1 MSKGKFIVLEGIEG
15 AGKSKQSRILTDT
28 LVNRGVDAV
37 CTREPGGAPLGEAL
51 RSLILSPDYD
61 PDAISELYMYLAA
74 RRDHL
79 LHVILPAVEQGKTVI
94 CDRFTYSTVA
104 YQGYGRGLDID
115 FVRRANAMTIAP
127 LEIDLGILIDITP
140 EEGFARKGGADKSD
154 RLERENA
161 EFFERV
167 YKGFKTMAD
176 AGELVAIDGSG
187 TKEQTAEKI
196 LSEVLRIL

>member
-79 LHVILPAVEQGKTVI
+79 LNVILPAVEQGKTVI

-161 EFFERV
+161 ECFERV

>member
-1 MSKGKFIVLEGIEG
+1 MSIGKFIVLEGIEG

-79 LHVILPAVEQGKTVI
+79 LNVILPAVEQGRTVI

-140 EEGFARKGGADKSD
+140 EEGFARKGGADMSD

>member
-15 AGKSKQSRILTDT
+15 AGKSKQSRLLTDA
-28 LVNRGVDAV
+28 LISRGVDAV

-79 LHVILPAVEQGKTVI
+79 RHIILPALDAGKVVV

-104 YQGYGRGLDID
+104 YQGYGRGLDLD

-127 LEIDLGILIDITP
+127 LEVDLGLLIDITP
-140 EEGFARKGGADKSD
+140 REGFIRKGGADTTD

-167 YKGFKTMAD
+167 YKGFKAMAD
-176 AGELVAIDGSG
+176 AGELVAVDGSG

-196 LSEVLRIL
+196 LTEVMRIL